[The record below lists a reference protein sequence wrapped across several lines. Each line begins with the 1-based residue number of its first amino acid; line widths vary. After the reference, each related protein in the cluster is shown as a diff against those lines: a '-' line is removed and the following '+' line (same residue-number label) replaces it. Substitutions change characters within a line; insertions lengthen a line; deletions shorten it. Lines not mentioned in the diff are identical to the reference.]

1 MGLSVNF
8 MGIKLNNP
16 IIVAAGPLAGS
27 GDMMR
32 KAIEAGAGAVVTK
45 TIANEVRPN
54 VRPRIVANSLGMQN
68 IELYSDYT
76 LEEWE
81 REIYYAKEKKGVII
95 ANILAHTPSEMAYLA
110 KKVEKFGVDAIELGI
125 SIPHGEGIEVLITDP
140 KRLYSLTKSAVDS
153 VKIPVM
159 VKFSANVNNMA
170 LLAKIVKLAGA
181 SAISAIDTVRSI
193 MGVDIEKGRTLLP
206 TYGGYSGEG
215 IRPIGLAAV
224 ASISQAVNIPVSG
237 IGGISNYVNVLE
249 YIMLGAS
256 TVQLCTALMLNG
268 YGKIDEI
275 LNDVENWM
283 SRKGYSCIEDFR
295 GSALKSL
302 KSFEEIPAE
311 PFIAK
316 INGICNGEKCKSCIK
331 SCIYDAIS
339 INHHDG
345 IIINH
350 EKCTGCGLC
359 VSVCKKLNIY
369 LDW

>member
-1 MGLSVNF
+1 MSVSVNF
-8 MGIKLNNP
+8 MGLKLNNP
-16 IIVAAGPLAGS
+16 IVVAAGPLTGS
-27 GDMMR
+27 GEMIR

-54 VRPRIVANSLGMQN
+54 VRPRIVSNSLGMQN

-81 REIYYAKEKKGVII
+81 REIYYAKEKKGVVI

-110 KKVEKFGVDAIELGI
+110 KKVEKFGADAIELGI

-170 LLAKIVKLAGA
+170 SLARTVMQAGA

-193 MGVDIEKGRTLLP
+193 IGVDIEKGRTLLP

-224 ASISQAVNIPVSG
+224 ASISQAVKIPVSG
-237 IGGISNYVNVLE
+237 IGGINNYQNALE

-256 TVQLCTALMLNG
+256 TVQLCTTLMLNG
-268 YGKIDEI
+268 YEGISEI
-275 LNDVENWM
+275 LNDIENWM
-283 SRKGYSCIEDFR
+283 ERKGYSCIDDFR
-295 GSALKSL
+295 GIALSSL

-311 PFIAK
+311 PFVAK
-316 INGICNGEKCKSCIK
+316 LKYTCNDSDCMHCIK
-331 SCIYDAIS
+331 ACIYNAIS
-339 INHHDG
+339 IDYSNKINISHD
-345 IIINH
+345 
-350 EKCTGCGLC
+350 KCTGCGVC
-359 VSVCKKLNIY
+359 VSICKKSKLY
-369 LDW
+369 MDW